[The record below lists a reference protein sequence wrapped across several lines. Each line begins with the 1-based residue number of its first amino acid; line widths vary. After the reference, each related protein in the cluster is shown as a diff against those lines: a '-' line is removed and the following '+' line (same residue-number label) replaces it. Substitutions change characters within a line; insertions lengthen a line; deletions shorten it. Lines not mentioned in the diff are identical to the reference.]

1 MMGKRTIQRDL
12 WEVPQRIANRIDKD
26 SIFQILHDLRPVLLR
41 DEDFEHLYSSIGRPS
56 HKPSILMGA
65 LLLKEATDVSD
76 REAIRRM
83 QFDSRWQYA
92 LRLPMDFEGF
102 PHTNLVHFRARMV
115 VDSIDEWI
123 FQRVNKLA
131 IELGLLNPEG
141 EQAIDSSHIFGAAAV
156 QDTYELLR
164 SAMQDLLETLESID
178 REAAEGLVSRYE
190 LEERR
195 SPEKPDIDW
204 ADEEARSKWLAGMVT
219 DARALLG
226 ALDGHSLARHEAVQE
241 AAGLLTKILQQD
253 ITAPAEEGEEGP
265 AITRGVANDRLVST
279 RDPQMRHG
287 HKSASVRF
295 DGHKAQIS
303 VDVKSELITGV
314 AITPGNR
321 PDSEGLDPILDQQE
335 RLYESRPA
343 RLIGDSQYGPIEKRK
358 ELTEEGVEIIAK
370 LPPPPSNGDRFSKSA
385 FEIDLEDQTVT
396 CPAQETTSTYYTTT
410 DKKGR
415 KRQVFRFDGATCRD
429 CDLREQCTTAE
440 NGRTISVHPHE
451 EALRATRAFN
461 QTEAFDRIY
470 RRRPVA
476 ERKNAQLFW
485 QKGLR
490 HSRYIGRR
498 KTQLQALLTATVV
511 NLKTIGATLQAAF
524 SRENTPALAVAA

>member
-1 MMGKRTIQRDL
+1 MMGQRSVQRDL
-12 WEVPQRIANRIDKD
+12 WEVPSRVADRIESD
-26 SIFQILHDLRPVLLR
+26 SIFRILHDLRPVLLR
-41 DEDFEHLYSSIGRPS
+41 DEDFEHLYSSTGRPS
-56 HKPSILMGA
+56 HAPSLLMGV

-76 REAIRRM
+76 REAIERLR
-83 QFDSRWQYA
+83 FDTRWQFA
-92 LRLPMDFEGF
+92 LRLPIDFPGF

-123 FQRVNKLA
+123 FQRVNQLA
-131 IELGLLNPEG
+131 IELGILDPEG
-141 EQAIDSSHIFGAAAV
+141 EQAIDSSHIFGAGAV

-164 SAMQDLLETLESID
+164 SAMRDLLQTLESID
-178 REAAEGLVSRYE
+178 EEAAEGLIRRHE

-195 SPEKPDIDW
+195 SGEKPDIDW
-204 ADEEARSKWLAGMVT
+204 ADEEARSEWLAGMVK

-226 ALDGHSLARHEAVQE
+226 ALDGHSLARHEQVQE
-241 AAGLLTKILQQD
+241 AAGLLTKILNQD
-253 ITAPAEEGEEGP
+253 ITAPEEEGEEGP
-265 AITRGVANDRLVST
+265 AITHGVAKDRLIST
-279 RDPQMRHG
+279 RDPEMRHG

-303 VDVKSELITGV
+303 VDIESELITGV

-335 RLYESRPA
+335 RLYESQPA

-358 ELTEEGVEIIAK
+358 ELKEEGVEIVAK
-370 LPPPPSNGDRFSKSA
+370 LPPPHSNGDRFSKSE
-385 FEIDLEDQTVT
+385 FEIDLEEGTIT
-396 CPAQETTSTYYTTT
+396 CPAGETTSTCYSTT
-410 DKKGR
+410 DSKGR
-415 KRQVFRFDGATCRD
+415 ERKVFRFDGATCQS
-429 CDLREQCTTAE
+429 CDLRQQCTTAK

-461 QTEAFDRIY
+461 ETEAFDRIY

-476 ERKNAQLFW
+476 ERKNAHLFW

-490 HSRYIGRR
+490 HSRYLGRR

-511 NLKTIGATLQAAF
+511 NLKTIGEALQATLSPQ
-524 SRENTPALAVAA
+524 NTPTPAVAA